1 MKSKQCGEQNT
12 MLNNPFENLERLRS
26 ECSLMDKAAKVAYL
40 RGKLQQLNNM
50 AYQMT
55 LYIRSK
61 GYTTESK
68 KQQALWLIDA
78 INTVQNEGQKASREL
93 VNEGSMEMVKRM
105 MKMY

>member
-1 MKSKQCGEQNT
+1 
-12 MLNNPFENLERLRS
+12 MLNTPFEDMDRCRS

-40 RGKLQQLNNM
+40 RGQLQQLNNM

-55 LYIRSK
+55 LYLRSK
-61 GYTTESK
+61 GYTTEAE

-93 VNEGSMEMVKRM
+93 VNEGLMEMVKRM
-105 MKMY
+105 MKPSPR